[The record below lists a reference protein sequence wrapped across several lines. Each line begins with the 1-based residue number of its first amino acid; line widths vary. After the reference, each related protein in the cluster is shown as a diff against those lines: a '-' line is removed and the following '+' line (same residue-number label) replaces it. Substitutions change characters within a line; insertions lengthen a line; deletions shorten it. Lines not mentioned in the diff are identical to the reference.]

1 MNALPWDE
9 IPKNTVF
16 AVSPFVEG
24 PHKGFWGIA
33 ARLAD
38 GRRFWA
44 AYDDPENVVAAPD
57 RVMAQTILTNL
68 REHSKMKQVAEEIGD
83 WVDAS
88 PSGLPDPRIF
98 PVINWDEVPD
108 SVRLQERQFRGEIW
122 GIMAL
127 MPDGEHLV
135 MFDQFVKDA
144 GYRNFSATQEEAQGL
159 IAFLEMSQTPP
170 DPQVEERL
178 RCSTSSE
185 PSVPPLLPAPA
196 PAEERSRS
204 FDEREHFDGILSAIN
219 EDAER
224 CRVEELGELE
234 KEWRRRLAVGKRGAC
249 ICGQCRHEFRYKVT
263 KILDWYEESIGY
275 VPTDLELDARRLL
288 DLLVMP

>member
-1 MNALPWDE
+1 MDALPWDE

-16 AVSPFVEG
+16 AISQFDEG
-24 PHKGFWGIA
+24 PHKGSWGIM

-44 AYDDPENVVAAPD
+44 ALGEPADVVAAPNQ
-57 RVMAQTILTNL
+57 VMAQTILTNL
-68 REHSKMKQVAEEIGD
+68 REYS
-83 WVDAS
+83 
-88 PSGLPDPRIF
+88 
-98 PVINWDEVPD
+98 
-108 SVRLQERQFRGEIW
+108 
-122 GIMAL
+122 
-127 MPDGEHLV
+127 
-135 MFDQFVKDA
+135 
-144 GYRNFSATQEEAQGL
+144 
-159 IAFLEMSQTPP
+159 EMSQTPP

-178 RCSTSSE
+178 RRATSSE
-185 PSVPPLLPAPA
+185 PSVPLLLPVPA
-196 PAEERSRS
+196 PVEERLRS

-275 VPTDLELDARRLL
+275 VPTDLKLDARRLL
-288 DLLVMP
+288 DLLATP